1 MEEQH
6 IDFLNEVI
14 ETRDRTI
21 EIPKVINSE
30 IVERI
35 TTSELAQLLMDFSFS
50 GGLIDLDN
58 DASVFTV
65 DIGYANAIFFSN
77 RDWNA
82 KNASDFFGVIAT
94 VPSSFDTNFIA
105 LFNQNTKIG
114 RLYNAEGT
122 DAAIYR
128 LDVHLAGGV
137 THRNIFY
144 VVKTFIDIY
153 NKLFFE
159 ISEGTE
165 QHVKKS

>member
-1 MEEQH
+1 MEEH

-14 ETRDRTI
+14 EARDITLD
-21 EIPKVINSE
+21 IPSVINSE
-30 IVERI
+30 IVEAI

-50 GGLIDLDN
+50 GALIDLD
-58 DASVFTV
+58 DEASVFTV
-65 DIGYANAIFFSN
+65 DIGYANAIFFAN

-82 KNASDFFGVIAT
+82 KNSSGFFGVIAT
-94 VPSSFDTNFIA
+94 VPASFNTKFIA

-122 DAAIYR
+122 DAAIFR
-128 LDVHLAGGV
+128 LDVHLTGGV

-165 QHVKKS
+165 NHVQKS